1 MASRRGSLTLGPT
14 RTPSSSRSSRS
25 YVPFC
30 PSDFFFSSR
39 RRHTRWP
46 RDWSSDECSSD
57 LLDAELGLEIE
68 NHLLGILG
76 TTRKIDRDASQHN
89 DVAAGGRHLAGRAH
103 ADVIGLVDLV
113 LAAHDN

>member
-57 LLDAELGLEIE
+57 LKSWIRGEVMDFGGTLPSRSIGIMRLAENLEVIYGAQE
-68 NHLLGILG
+68 LRGKILS
-76 TTRKIDRDASQHN
+76 R
-89 DVAAGGRHLAGRAH
+89 RHLGP
-103 ADVIGLVDLV
+103 IG
-113 LAAHDN
+113 